1 MDIDKK
7 WMKYAL
13 LEAEKANHG
22 GEVPVGAVIVQN
34 NKLIESSHNQSI
46 INKDATAHA
55 EILVLRKAGKKQKN
69 YRLNGT
75 TLYVTLEP
83 CVMCLGAIMQARV
96 DRVVFG
102 AYDSKTG
109 ACGSSINLTNKKC
122 FNHKILLTSGVLE
135 PECRKILQ
143 LFFKNRR
150 LDAKSI
156 S

>member
-1 MDIDKK
+1 MGEALKEAQKAYEID
-7 WMKYAL
+7 
-13 LEAEKANHG
+13 
-22 GEVPVGAVIVQN
+22 EVPVGAVVVIKN
-34 NKLIESSHNQSI
+34 TIIARAHNLTQCL
-46 INKDATAHA
+46 NDATAHA

-102 AYDSKTG
+102 AYDNKTG

-143 LFFKNRR
+143 LFFKKRR
-150 LDAKSI
+150 LDDKSI